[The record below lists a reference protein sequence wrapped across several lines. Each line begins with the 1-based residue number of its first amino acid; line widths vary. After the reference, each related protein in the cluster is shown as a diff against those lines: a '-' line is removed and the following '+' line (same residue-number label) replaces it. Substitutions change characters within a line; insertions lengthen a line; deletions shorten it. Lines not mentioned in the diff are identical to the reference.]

1 MEMSAKKDVRIYPAL
16 LSEEGRYVNVR
27 FPDLPGCNTFGEGY
41 ADAVASARDALGGH
55 LLCMEDDHEDIPS
68 PTPLNEL
75 RPKKGEIAVLVDVRL
90 DILRGE
96 DSNKSVSKNVTIPKW
111 LNRLAMDSN
120 VNFSSTLQ
128 EALREKLGL

>member
-1 MEMSAKKDVRIYPAL
+1 
-16 LSEEGRYVNVR
+16 
-27 FPDLPGCNTFGEGY
+27 
-41 ADAVASARDALGGH
+41 
-55 LLCMEDDHEDIPS
+55 MEDDHDDIPS